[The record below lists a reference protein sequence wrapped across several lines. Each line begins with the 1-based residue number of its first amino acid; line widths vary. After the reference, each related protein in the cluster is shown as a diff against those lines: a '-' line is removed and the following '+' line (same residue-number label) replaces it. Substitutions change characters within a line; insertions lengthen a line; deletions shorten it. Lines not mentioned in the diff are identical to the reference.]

1 MTLVHDDTI
10 PNITVLAQIE
20 VAHGLYRCESDCLAD
35 LNPTFGNRASQ
46 RRTHVLLRSAFAL
59 YEQIPCM
66 GQPEC
71 PSTCICRNSNSD
83 LCLTAPRRGLKN
95 TVVGS
100 YQGFLGFHL
109 VVIERNG
116 ATEVHLGRCGKI
128 DLHVAIVHRQHIIQ
142 TTIGKN
148 QCVTVPLEQVQL
160 LRGVAD
166 PKVHTDFLSVLR
178 IRKDKLLL
186 APCKQLLRRVLNSEL
201 IANSYLHWDT
211 HSPRVIPNC
220 LISDAER
227 TVFIK
232 NRFRITVKDRK

>member
-1 MTLVHDDTI
+1 
-10 PNITVLAQIE
+10 
-20 VAHGLYRCESDCLAD
+20 
-35 LNPTFGNRASQ
+35 
-46 RRTHVLLRSAFAL
+46 
-59 YEQIPCM
+59 M

-109 VVIERNG
+109 VVIERNS

-128 DLHVAIVHRQHIIQ
+128 DLHVTIIHRQHIIQ

-148 QCVTVPLEQVQL
+148 QCITVPLEQVQL

-166 PKVHTDFLSVLR
+166 PKVHTNFLGVLR
-178 IRKDKLLL
+178 IGKDKLLL
-186 APCKQLLRRVLNSEL
+186 APCKQLLRRVFNSEL

-211 HSPRVIPNC
+211 HSPSVIPYR
-220 LISDAER
+220 LISLADSTVLKTDNSKSVEKEINRTSPVINLIANQPSPFPVSFQSVIAE
-227 TVFIK
+227 
-232 NRFRITVKDRK
+232 N